1 MFAAAHDFKTEW
13 VVVKGIKD
21 FADGSQSSNEKWE
34 YFASVMAA
42 SVVANILSDPVIF
55 QDWPHYNEGIAFCLN
70 TFSFSHAL
78 YSTLSS
84 VLGHCQL
91 LSSTALGFLMQYLLA
106 EADLISAWKYY
117 TYMHCTCTSSYS
129 SMYHK
134 AR

>member
-34 YFASVMAA
+34 SFASVMAA

-55 QDWPHYNEGIAFCLN
+55 QDWPHYNAGIAFCLN

-91 LSSTALGFLMQYLLA
+91 LSSTALDFLMQFLLA
-106 EADLISAWKYY
+106 ETDLISA
-117 TYMHCTCTSSYS
+117 
-129 SMYHK
+129 
-134 AR
+134 